1 MCPIFLYHLLIET
14 RRTLTIENPKMK
26 VAKFSFLEYEKGTI
40 GGSVAPLK
48 TMIKALKIKLGF

>member
-1 MCPIFLYHLLIET
+1 M

-26 VAKFSFLEYEKGTI
+26 VTKFGFLEYEKGTI

-48 TMIKALKIKLGF
+48 TIIGALKIKLGF